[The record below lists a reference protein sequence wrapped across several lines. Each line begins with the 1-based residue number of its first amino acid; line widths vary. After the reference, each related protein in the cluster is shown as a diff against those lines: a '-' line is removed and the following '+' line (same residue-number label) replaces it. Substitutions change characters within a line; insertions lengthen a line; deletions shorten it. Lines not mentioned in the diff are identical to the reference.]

1 MLMAPGE
8 TEFTLRTEQKPRS
21 LVSQLVLDQQIRG
34 TTAVME
40 VRILDKVLILRFC
53 ILVYPV
59 LVKNVAT
66 DCSAL
71 EGAVA
76 PWSLLTQVLRQETI
90 SRLLS
95 PPVQEYS
102 R

>member
-1 MLMAPGE
+1 MLMAPRE
-8 TEFTLRTEQKPRS
+8 TEFTLCTEQKLRS

-71 EGAVA
+71 EGVAA
-76 PWSLLTQVLRQETI
+76 PWSLLTQVLRQETK

-95 PPVQEYS
+95 PPV
-102 R
+102 